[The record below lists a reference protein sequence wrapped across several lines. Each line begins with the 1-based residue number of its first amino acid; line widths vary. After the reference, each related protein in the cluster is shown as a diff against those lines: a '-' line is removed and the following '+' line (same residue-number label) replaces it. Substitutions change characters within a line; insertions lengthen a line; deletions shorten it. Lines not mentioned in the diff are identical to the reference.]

1 MKSNVRRT
9 IVLRADSAAMPVAAS
24 LLATGFAIAVL
35 GNAYSTLVG
44 PGARPLIAS
53 PALAVF
59 AIAHLVIGLGFFVAG
74 LVAMV
79 GALKKEPD
87 KRLWFGGLIA
97 SVALAAV
104 VVLQTLSFWVPSH
117 LAQ

>member
-1 MKSNVRRT
+1 MV
-9 IVLRADSAAMPVAAS
+9 AAESAALPVAAS
-24 LLATGFAIAVL
+24 LLATGFAVAVL
-35 GNAYSTLVG
+35 GNAYSTLLG
-44 PGARPLIAS
+44 PGARPLTAS

-74 LVAMV
+74 LVAMG

-87 KRLWFGGLIA
+87 KRLWFGGLLA

-104 VVLQTLSFWVPSH
+104 VILQTLSIWMPRH
-117 LAQ
+117 LA